1 MALTRVLEVPVNRER
16 KQADAAL
23 IAEINAKLFDINQAI
38 AQYDHINHA
47 YEKSVK
53 LFSLE
58 EEIHA
63 LLERI
68 KALPLEPSQA
78 YILQH
83 VQAVHRILS
92 QEIENDLQILMSG
105 HEHTGEVLSTP
116 NEWYVEPLPELS
128 LELDRFVLNKKGAQT
143 LQTNV
148 NSAVRGINYYI
159 DLYNRVDISE
169 KPETLAMINR
179 KMNTL
184 IHSTSKSA
192 NPLLKGKVKAFRKH
206 LKDIFLETIAKQE
219 ILEAKSPATL
229 AAFIRKMSR
238 SEVYLFTEILM
249 HADNTVQL
257 KNKLKSFY
265 PPHHASKKAFD
276 EFLDAHHIEMLH
288 SGNSKNFTV
297 HKLGTTETKVLKVE
311 YLSRRGNAAEVR
323 LRDCDALA
331 GVFTLHSAQKE
342 AVYYH
347 PKLQKKVSGNL
358 VVTEFCA
365 GNNVEVHGQDFKDDD
380 EARLKGAA
388 DIFTQM
394 SDIIIHIEAAG
405 CAFPDMKATN
415 WLVDSSGKL
424 RVADGKSFMFTDAAG
439 NIKKHGIYSEYMS
452 APEQLKH
459 DWVGITTDKMHAYLL
474 AKNLYHYLVRGDDH
488 YLFDGKFLKTDAS
501 EFDFS
506 LPIFKTSTGQAYQ
519 ALIERTMKIHPE
531 DRLSVGAFQESISAI
546 HTAYQQAEKSQASIL
561 TSQDYKK
568 RVLET
573 REEAQPDVGPRRG
586 ETYKP

>member
-1 MALTRVLEVPVNRER
+1 MTLTRVLDVPVNRER

-38 AQYDHINHA
+38 AQYDHVNDA
-47 YEKSVK
+47 YDQSTR

-68 KALPLEPSQA
+68 QALQLGPSQA

-83 VQAVHRILS
+83 VQAVHRFLS
-92 QEIENDLQILMSG
+92 QEIESDFQVLISGNDL
-105 HEHTGEVLSTP
+105 TGGVRTTP
-116 NEWYVEPLPELS
+116 SEWHVEPLPELS

-148 NSAVRGINYYI
+148 NNAVRAINYYI
-159 DLYNRVDISE
+159 DLYQHEGVSDKS
-169 KPETLAMINR
+169 KTLAVINR

-184 IHSTSKSA
+184 IHTTSNSS
-192 NPLLKGKVKAFRKH
+192 NPVLKGKVRAFRKH
-206 LKDIFLETIAKQE
+206 LKNIFSETQAKQE
-219 ILEAKSPATL
+219 ILEAKSPTTL
-229 AAFIRKMSR
+229 AAFIRNMSQP
-238 SEVYLFTEILM
+238 EVHIFTEILM
-249 HADNTVQL
+249 RTNNTVQL

-265 PPHHASKKAFD
+265 PAHHASKKAFD
-276 EFLDAHHIEMLH
+276 AYLDTHHIEMLH
-288 SGNSKNFTV
+288 TGNSKNFTV

-311 YLSRRGNAAEVR
+311 YLSRRGNAAEVK

-331 GVFTLHSAQKE
+331 GVFTLHSVQKK

-358 VVTEFCA
+358 VVTEFCT

-424 RVADGKSFMFTDAAG
+424 RVADGKSFMFTDASG
-439 NIKKHGIYSEYMS
+439 NINEGGMCTQFMS
-452 APEQLKH
+452 APEQLGH
-459 DWVGITTDKMHAYLL
+459 DWFGISADKMHAYLL
-474 AKNLYHYLVRGDDH
+474 AKNLYHYLVRGDEN
-488 YLFDGKFLKTDAS
+488 YLYDGEHLKLDAS

-546 HTAYQQAEKSQASIL
+546 HATYQQAETAQASIQ

-573 REEAQPDVGPRRG
+573 RQEGKPDVGPRG
-586 ETYKP
+586 DETFKP